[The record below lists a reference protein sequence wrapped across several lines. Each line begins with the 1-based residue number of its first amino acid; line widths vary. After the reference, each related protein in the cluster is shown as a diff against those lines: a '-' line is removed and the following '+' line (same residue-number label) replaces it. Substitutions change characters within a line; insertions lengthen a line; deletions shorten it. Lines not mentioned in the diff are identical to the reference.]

1 METKD
6 LPAFR
11 DVFLNTEVDAHY
23 YTKMR
28 QEFYQRSVTAAEMQ
42 ELAGSLQGD
51 AVREATAADL
61 QGDRAKALRV
71 LSGAAASEWSAYWHG
86 YLLLEEGRTAD
97 ARKALEAARQA
108 HAGNSGIGGLL
119 VEAMAQTGDTDG
131 AKELL
136 GNLGMD
142 ASSAAGSYLNGVI
155 LEREGEY
162 QPALD
167 AYEQAVAGEPS
178 NPSFNFRLG
187 YLSALHGDE
196 DRAVS
201 AYEACLQNKPVFVR
215 AAINLG
221 ILYEDRDL
229 YEKAL
234 YCYDIVLAAYPDD
247 QRARMYHMDALA
259 SMDMYYDREK
269 EKEKSRRKQL
279 LQIPVTDFELSVRSR
294 NCLAKMNIH
303 TLGDLIQKT
312 EAELLSYKNFGETS
326 LAEIKKILAQKGF
339 RLGQG
344 LEDKPRSAVVTDP
357 ETSSLLGEPVS
368 VLELSSRAQRCMDRL
383 GIESLEDLCKRTE
396 LELVNQRN
404 FGTTS
409 LNEVKRKLKDR
420 GLSLASG

>member
-1 METKD
+1 METQD

-11 DVFLNTEVDAHY
+11 DLFKSTTVDAHY

-28 QEFYQRSVTAAEMQ
+28 QEFYQRSVTSAEMQ
-42 ELAGSLQGD
+42 ELAGGLQGD
-51 AVREATAADL
+51 PVREATAVDL
-61 QGDRAKALRV
+61 MGNRKSAVNK
-71 LSGAAASEWSAYWHG
+71 LSAAASDVWAAYWHG
-86 YLLLEEGRTAD
+86 YLLLEEGQTAA
-97 ARKALEAARQA
+97 ARKALEAARKN
-108 HAGNSGIGGLL
+108 HASSKEIGTLL
-119 VEAMAQTGDTDG
+119 VEAITQTGEPE
-131 AKELL
+131 AARELL
-136 GNLGMD
+136 DSLGLD
-142 ASSAAGSYLNGVI
+142 TSSAAWSFLNGLI
-155 LEREGEY
+155 LDRQGEY
-162 QPALD
+162 ADALA
-167 AYEQAVAGEPS
+167 AYEQAVAGEPT
-178 NPSFNFRLG
+178 NPRYNFRLG
-187 YLSALHGDE
+187 YLNALHGSE
-196 DRAVS
+196 DRAVT
-201 AYEACLQNKPVFVR
+201 AYEACLQHKPVFVR

-234 YCYDIVLAAYPDD
+234 YCYDSVLAAYPEDL
-247 QRARMYHMDALA
+247 RARMYRDDAEA

-383 GIESLEDLCKRTE
+383 GIESLEDLVKRTE